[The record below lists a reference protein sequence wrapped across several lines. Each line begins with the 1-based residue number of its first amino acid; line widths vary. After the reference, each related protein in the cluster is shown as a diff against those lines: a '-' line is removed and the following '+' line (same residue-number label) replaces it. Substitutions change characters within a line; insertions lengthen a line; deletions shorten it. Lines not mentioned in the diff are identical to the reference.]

1 MERHLPV
8 SSLDHQQHDQSV
20 AVAESA
26 AVPVGP
32 VASGC
37 KQVAV
42 EIASVE
48 LVADMDFRTSADSV
62 ASTDFQNMDSRT

>member
-8 SSLDHQQHDQSV
+8 SSLDCQQCDQSV
-20 AVAESA
+20 AVTES
-26 AVPVGP
+26 VEGP

-37 KQVAV
+37 KQAV
-42 EIASVE
+42 ELASVE
-48 LVADMDFRTSADSV
+48 LVADMDFRTSADSA

>member
-1 MERHLPV
+1 MGRRLPV
-8 SSLDHQQHDQSV
+8 SSLDHQQCDQSV

-26 AVPVGP
+26 AVPV
-32 VASGC
+32 ASDC
-37 KQVAV
+37 KQTV

-48 LVADMDFRTSADSV
+48 LVADMDFRTSADSA

>member
-1 MERHLPV
+1 MPV
-8 SSLDHQQHDQSV
+8 SSLDHQQCDQSV

-26 AVPVGP
+26 TVP
-32 VASGC
+32 VASDC
-37 KQVAV
+37 KQTV

-48 LVADMDFRTSADSV
+48 LVADMDFRTSADSA